1 MTATAGDA
9 NGSEHIA
16 DRNGDEQDDQI
27 ALRIGEWQKRLLQL
41 DRRNNLLYFKP
52 GRTAV
57 GIIGISPDDLDQRLL
72 ASRKGLSFTYTERRR
87 SPRGGVEQVPGRDD
101 ADSLAA
107 DEGPPVIEGELS
119 TDCEPFDLQRRLRN
133 LHRRDREWEEEQGLN
148 ILFVAAGFLDWVDTG
163 GEPARS
169 PLLLIPCDLERD
181 SPRDPFRL
189 HREDDEAVVNPTL
202 RHQLS
207 ELGVELPEFEDE
219 SGEGDESIEAYIA
232 GVDQLV
238 AQKPGWTV
246 DAELMLSGFTFSKL
260 AMYED
265 LDRMREHGVQSKLT
279 RQLAGGA
286 ASDDDSSVPSAIP
299 SIDDLAGGRLD
310 ELLDIRDQHAVLPAD
325 FSQLRAIQ
333 QARSGANL
341 VIHGPPGTGKSQTIA
356 NLIATLLADGK
367 RVLFVSEKMAALDVV
382 KRRLEQCGLGTFC
395 LDLHS
400 DRGRKR
406 EVYEQL
412 RTALADDRGRIA
424 PSVPLD
430 ELIESRDHLNR
441 VVRLL
446 HERREPLGVSVYQVQ
461 GRFAPLQE
469 LPRCDDIDV
478 PNAAELD
485 RDWLRET
492 IRLAERIA
500 RRPSEFRAHDT
511 SRWLPLRTPQNSLQ
525 LADLIREDMAV
536 VQSAVAALREAA
548 APQTDWLGRREI
560 ESASD
565 LFRTIQLLE
574 LLGRAPAVPG
584 AWLERGAVAR
594 LRRLAKAQA
603 EQQGHRHRLEQRLQA
618 WLGEDLPAID
628 YRALAASSELS
639 AAEQEAIEAAVGTGW
654 RRLLGADPGALSS
667 AADRVAEA
675 SKELVDAAGS
685 TSELLGQEPPATLA
699 EVEHSLTLT
708 KRILALEPVPERW
721 LIARETDALE
731 RESANAR
738 ALLDEITQ
746 AEERLHERYSD
757 SLTDL
762 VDEDMLVRYRTDHQS
777 IWRRVLSGAFRRDQ
791 RVLRGQLKT
800 PADLLLDEALAAV
813 EQALEVQ
820 RLRDRWHG
828 TADELADALGGRFQ
842 DRETDWD
849 RVSADLSEAPSLAAE
864 WRSDSSVLRELLA
877 AGADGRRRQDLAQ
890 SLPRLSDAADRFRR
904 AGEDLGDARLTAPER
919 ELASAAD
926 ALAPALEPLR
936 RFSSATAEIYQRLV
950 RPITHYQQLTEM
962 IEDGVRLMR
971 LTDEDDGLAPG
982 LSADFGSHFRRE
994 STDWSE
1000 VGNALDWTDRFLAVA
1015 DGRPSATLRRHAT
1028 DPKSADEYG
1037 RREQAAREGL
1047 LEFRTSLGR
1056 LDTRF
1061 DHSAV
1066 GWRAWD
1072 APPLEELES
1081 WASDLSTHAAEA
1093 ASWAEYR
1100 EAAAALEA
1108 QLGRRAVA
1116 ALRGQ
1121 TERAEQVPGIVQRG
1135 IYASWLEEIYAE
1147 EPALQEFS
1155 RLDHEEVRTQF
1166 GRLDQALPLA
1176 ARQRVRERV
1185 FALYPEQDATP
1196 LQAGQL
1202 ATLQG
1207 ELSKRRRQMSVRN
1220 LIGRIPNLLLTL
1232 KPCFLMSPLAVSQY
1246 LSGGLLASERIEFDT
1261 VIFDEASQVWPE
1273 DALPAIERARQVIVA
1288 GDRHQLPPSDF
1299 FRSTGSE
1306 DDDGQSEDDATEDSF
1321 EGRESIL
1328 DVMVG
1333 QLGRNVAE
1341 SLLSVHY
1348 RSRCESL
1355 IRFSNRAFYNNRL
1368 LTFPG
1373 PAPDEV
1379 CVRSVHLGDA
1389 TYDAGGSRTN
1399 RLEAERVTEIVFEL
1413 MQTTPHS
1420 DTVGVVALSRAQADL
1435 IENLIEERQSLD
1447 RHLDD
1452 RFRKDLDEPF
1462 FVKNLENVQGDERD
1476 HMILSVGY
1484 GRTAAGAVP
1493 NRFGPINREG
1503 GERRLNVAVTR
1514 ARQSMTVVHS
1524 IRPEDITST
1533 AAGARQLRRY
1543 LEYVRNPALAFEAE
1557 VTGTGEPE
1565 SPFEEAVL
1573 AALRS
1578 RGHRVESQVGISGYR
1593 IDLAVRSED
1602 GDGFDLGIEC
1612 DGATYHSSPAARDR
1626 DWLRQQ
1632 VLEGLGWRI
1641 HRVWST
1647 AWIRN
1652 PEAELAAIEASLETA
1667 RATPLVETAP
1677 VADLVVENLQAE
1689 SRPDA
1694 ESPDSLPDVRRQAKT
1709 PAMLFDEYRR
1719 FEGSVPVKD
1728 PMAVPRHYLAK
1739 LVERIVEVE
1748 QPIHFET
1755 VIERIRSVLQFG
1767 RVGSNIR
1774 KRLEQARDRA
1784 IREGTVVAD
1793 AGGFLRATDS
1803 TDLPIPRRDGD
1814 RRINRIADAE
1824 LDAGLLTVARAT
1836 FGAAQDELVRE
1847 TARQFGYRRTG
1858 AEIAAALVLRIEHLR
1873 ETGQLSEQGGTL
1885 VASRNDDASGSD
1897 TVPQRYPP
1905 PA

>member
-1 MTATAGDA
+1 VIETAGDA
-9 NGSEHIA
+9 NGSDHKV
-16 DRNGDEQDDQI
+16 DRNDDGQI

-41 DRRNNLLYFKP
+41 DQRNTLLYFKP

-57 GIIGISPDDLDQRLL
+57 GIVGVAPDNLDRRLQR
-72 ASRKGLSFTYTERRR
+72 SRKGLSFPYAERRR
-87 SPRGGVEQVPGRDD
+87 SPRGGVEQVPGGDD
-101 ADSLAA
+101 EGATAA
-107 DEGPPVIEGELS
+107 DDGPRIIEGELR
-119 TDCEPFDLQRRLRN
+119 TDCDPLDLQRRLRN

-148 ILFVAAGFLDWVDTG
+148 ILFLAAGFIDWIDAG
-163 GEPARS
+163 GEPTRS

-189 HREDDEAVVNPTL
+189 CREDDDAVVNPTL

-207 ELGVELPEFEDE
+207 ELGIELPEFGDE
-219 SGEGDESIEAYIA
+219 SSDGDESIEAY
-232 GVDQLV
+232 VDAVGQLV
-238 AQKPGWTV
+238 FEKPGWTV
-246 DAELMLSGFTFSKL
+246 DAGLVLSGFTFSKL

-265 LDRMREHGVQSKLT
+265 LDRMRQYGVQSDLT

-286 ASDDDSSVPSAIP
+286 SSEDDSSVPSAMP
-299 SIDDLAGGRLD
+299 STDDLAGGRLD

-400 DRGRKR
+400 ERGRKR

-430 ELIESRDHLNR
+430 ELIESRNHLNR

-446 HERREPLGVSVYQVQ
+446 HERREPLEMSVYQVQ
-461 GRFAPLQE
+461 GRLAPLQDV
-469 LPRCDDIDV
+469 PRCEDIHV
-478 PNAAELD
+478 PRAPELD
-485 RDWLRET
+485 QDWLRQT
-492 IRLAERIA
+492 LRLSERIA
-500 RRPSEFRAHDT
+500 RRPSEFSAHDT
-511 SRWLPLRTPQNSLQ
+511 SRWLPLRTPQSSLQ
-525 LADLIREDMAV
+525 LAELIHEDMAA
-536 VQSAVAALREAA
+536 VQAAVADLREATKA
-548 APQTDWLGRREI
+548 HADWLGLQVI
-560 ESASD
+560 ESAD
-565 LFRTIQLLE
+565 GAVEMIQLLE
-574 LLGRAPAVPG
+574 LLGRAPTVPS
-584 AWLERGAVAR
+584 AWLERGAVVR
-594 LRRLAKAQA
+594 LRRLVTAQA
-603 EQQGHRHRLEQRLQA
+603 EQQQHRRQLKERLQA
-618 WLGEDLPAID
+618 WFGKELPSFD
-628 YRALAASSELS
+628 YRALAASSKLS
-639 AAEQEAIEAAVGTGW
+639 AAEQEAIEAAAGKGW
-654 RRLLGADPGALSS
+654 GRLLGADPEECFS
-667 AADRVAEA
+667 AADTIAQAV
-675 SKELVDAAGS
+675 KELMDAARS
-685 TSELLGQEPPATLA
+685 TSELLGQEPQATLG
-699 EVEHSLTLT
+699 EVERSLSLA

-721 LIARETDALE
+721 LIASEAEALE
-731 RESANAR
+731 RQSANAR
-738 ALLDEITQ
+738 ALLDELTQ

-757 SLTDL
+757 SLTNL
-762 VDEDMLVRYRTDHQS
+762 VNEDMLIRYRTDHQS
-777 IWRRVLSGAFRRDQ
+777 LWRRMLSGTFRRDQ

-800 PADLLLDEALAAV
+800 PAQLSLDDALAAV
-813 EQALEVQ
+813 EQALEV
-820 RLRDRWHG
+820 RHLREGWQG
-828 TADELADALGGRFQ
+828 TAEELADALGKRFK
-842 DRETDWD
+842 DKETDWGG
-849 RVSADLSEAPSLAAE
+849 VSADLSEASSLTAE
-864 WRSDSSVLRELLA
+864 WHGDTSALRELLA
-877 AGADGRRRQDLAQ
+877 AGADGRRRQGLAQ
-890 SLPRLSDAADRFRR
+890 SLPQLSDAADRFRR
-904 AGEDLGDARLTAPER
+904 AGEDLGDTRLTAPDR
-919 ELASAAD
+919 ELAAVAD
-926 ALAPALEPLR
+926 TLARALEPLR
-936 RFSSATAEIYQRLV
+936 CVGSATSEMYQRLV
-950 RPITHYQQLTEM
+950 RPIAHYHQLTEI
-962 IEDGVRLMR
+962 IEDGVQL
-971 LTDEDDGLAPG
+971 LKATDEDERLAPD
-982 LSADFGSHFRRE
+982 LSADFGSHFERE
-994 STDWSE
+994 NTDWSE
-1000 VGNALDWTDRFLAVA
+1000 VGRALDWMDRFLAMA
-1015 DGRPSATLRRHAT
+1015 HGRPSTTLRRHAT
-1028 DPKSADEYG
+1028 DPKSEEEYG
-1037 RREQAAREGL
+1037 RRERAARDGL
-1047 LEFRTSLGR
+1047 LAFRTSLGR

-1061 DHSAV
+1061 DHPKTAWGS
-1066 GWRAWD
+1066 WD
-1072 APPLEELES
+1072 APPFEDLES
-1081 WASDLSTHAAEA
+1081 WALDLSAHVAEA
-1093 ASWAEYR
+1093 SSWAEYR
-1100 EAAAALEA
+1100 EAAAALEE
-1108 QLGRRAVA
+1108 QLGKGAVS
-1116 ALRGQ
+1116 ALRKQ
-1121 TERAEQVPGIVQRG
+1121 SERAEQVPGIVQRR
-1135 IYASWLEEIYAE
+1135 IYSSWLEEIYAE
-1147 EPALQEFS
+1147 EPALREFS
-1155 RLDHEEVRTQF
+1155 RLDHEEVRTRF
-1166 GRLDQALPLA
+1166 RRLDQALPLA

-1185 FALYPEQDATP
+1185 FARYPEQDATR

-1220 LIGRIPNLLLTL
+1220 LIARIPNLLPML

-1246 LSGGLLASERIEFDT
+1246 LSSGILASERIEFDT

-1273 DALPAIERARQVIVA
+1273 DALPAVERARQVIVA

-1299 FRSTGSE
+1299 FRSTTTE
-1306 DDDGQSEDDATEDSF
+1306 DDDGHNEEDDAEDSF

-1355 IRFSNRAFYNNRL
+1355 IRFSNRAFYDNRL

-1373 PAPDEV
+1373 PTPDEV
-1379 CVRSVHLGDA
+1379 CVRSVYLEDA

-1399 RLEAERVTEIVFEL
+1399 RVEAERVTETVFEL
-1413 MQTTPHS
+1413 METTPPAE
-1420 DTVGVVALSRAQADL
+1420 TIGVVALSRAQADL
-1435 IENLIEERQSLD
+1435 IENLIEERRMID

-1452 RFRKDLDEPF
+1452 RFREDLDEHF

-1476 HMILSVGY
+1476 HMILSIGY
-1484 GRTAAGAVP
+1484 GPTPAGAVP

-1543 LEYVRNPALAFEAE
+1543 LEFVRNPALAFEAE

-1565 SPFEEAVL
+1565 SPFEEAIL

-1578 RGHRVESQVGISGYR
+1578 RGHRVESQVGVSGYR

-1602 GDGFDLGIEC
+1602 GDRFDLGIEC
-1612 DGATYHSSPAARDR
+1612 DGATYHSSPTARDR

-1647 AWIRN
+1647 AWIRS
-1652 PEAELAAIEASLETA
+1652 PETELAAIEASLEAA
-1667 RATPLVETAP
+1667 RTTAP
-1677 VADLVVENLQAE
+1677 EIAPAADQVVESIQAE
-1689 SRPDA
+1689 PQPEA
-1694 ESPDSLPDVRRQAKT
+1694 EAQVSLPDVRRQPAT
-1709 PAMLFDEYRR
+1709 PVMLFDEYPR
-1719 FEGSVPVKD
+1719 FEGNEAVKD

-1739 LVERIVEVE
+1739 LVERIVAVE
-1748 QPIHFET
+1748 EPIHFET
-1755 VIERIRSVLQFG
+1755 VIERLRSVLQFG
-1767 RVGSNIR
+1767 RAGSNIR

-1784 IREGTVVAD
+1784 IRDGTVVAD
-1793 AGGFLRATDS
+1793 GSGFLRARDNTAMP
-1803 TDLPIPRRDGD
+1803 TPRRDGS

-1836 FGAAQDELVRE
+1836 FGATQDELVRE

-1858 AEIAAALVLRIEHLR
+1858 ADIAAKLGQRIEHLR

-1885 VASRNDDASGSD
+1885 VASRDKDASGSD
-1897 TVPQRYPP
+1897 TLP
-1905 PA
+1905 